1 MSEGPTS
8 PGPTLPPWGHP
19 VHCAPS
25 RPARGRRSQPMF
37 DHLLGITADPPQRFT
52 PLADAS
58 AGDVLAAQVATA
70 DWLEEL
76 GVPSDEEIDNR
87 LQRSAAREAFTEL
100 AVNPEATEASQRQAL
115 IEIKTPE
122 AVRHLV
128 GMLSAYDWEF
138 VNQARELRGYVV
150 AQILEETKHPDAKVR
165 LKALQMLGNVT
176 EVAAF
181 TERVEVKQTKV
192 DEAEL
197 NERLQEKLKAFLDKT
212 VVAEAAPLLPGESG
226 AEEEKT

>member
-1 MSEGPTS
+1 
-8 PGPTLPPWGHP
+8 
-19 VHCAPS
+19 
-25 RPARGRRSQPMF
+25 MF
-37 DHLLGITADPPQRFT
+37 DHLLGIVADPHPRFK

-58 AGDVLAAQVATA
+58 AGEVLSAQVATA

-87 LQRSAAREAFTEL
+87 LQRSAAREAFTEI
-100 AVNPEATEASQRQAL
+100 VVEPEATDDSQKLAL
-115 IEIKTPE
+115 AQVKTPE

-138 VNQARELRGYVV
+138 VEQAKELRGYVV

-181 TERVEVKQTKV
+181 TERVEVKQTK
-192 DEAEL
+192 DLNEAEL
-197 NERLQEKLKAFLDKT
+197 NERLQERLKAFLDKT
-212 VVAEAAPLLPGESG
+212 VVAETAPLLPGESG
-226 AEEEKT
+226 AEGDKQ

>member
-1 MSEGPTS
+1 
-8 PGPTLPPWGHP
+8 
-19 VHCAPS
+19 
-25 RPARGRRSQPMF
+25 MF
-37 DHLLGITADPPQRFT
+37 DHLLGISADPHPRFQ

-76 GVPSDEEIDNR
+76 GVPSDEEIDTR
-87 LQRSAAREAFTEL
+87 LQRTAAREAFAEVAVDPDATNESKKL
-100 AVNPEATEASQRQAL
+100 ALAEV
-115 IEIKTPE
+115 KTPE

-138 VNQARELRGYVV
+138 VNQAKELRGYVV
-150 AQILEETKHPDAKVR
+150 AQILEETKHSDARIR

-181 TERVEVKQTKV
+181 TERVEVKQTRNL

-197 NERLQEKLKAFLDKT
+197 NERLQEKLKSFLERT
-212 VVAEAAPLLPGESG
+212 VVAEAAPALPPAGGVEGE
-226 AEEEKT
+226 KQ

>member
-1 MSEGPTS
+1 
-8 PGPTLPPWGHP
+8 
-19 VHCAPS
+19 
-25 RPARGRRSQPMF
+25 MF

-212 VVAEAAPLLPGESG
+212 VVAEAAPLLPGEPG
-226 AEEEKT
+226 AEGEKH

>member
-1 MSEGPTS
+1 
-8 PGPTLPPWGHP
+8 
-19 VHCAPS
+19 
-25 RPARGRRSQPMF
+25 MF
-37 DHLLGITADPPQRFT
+37 DHLLGITADPPPRFV

-76 GVPSDEEIDNR
+76 GVPSDEEIDSR
-87 LQRSAAREAFTEL
+87 LQRTAAREAFTEL
-100 AVNPEATEASQRQAL
+100 AVNHEATEASQRQAL
-115 IEIKTPE
+115 IEVKTPE

-197 NERLQEKLKAFLDKT
+197 NERLQERLKAFLDKT
-212 VVAEAAPLLPGESG
+212 VVAEAAPLLPGETG
-226 AEEEKT
+226 TNPEGEKQ